1 MISGSGL
8 IPSPQEIEQSEV
20 ESATLQLPTP
30 ERTPDPQEYD
40 RGLTLDHDT
49 EFERE
54 RIEEQLRI
62 LVRSGGS
69 EEMAIKLLKN
79 LYLRKYHDSTN
90 TDRRLHEI
98 LLENQRL
105 EDQVKELDNSNL
117 ELFNDAQKWQTTAN
131 ELRAAMDLTSEAL
144 QRDAR
149 KEVDAQSF
157 QKLQERE
164 RKLKEKYDAR
174 EVKVAQLESQIAT
187 ARKAIEE
194 YKTKLAANDQMVD
207 EWAEGQQEYTAW
219 LSHENLRLRKQLNEM
234 NAFLAAQRTAD
245 FGRWEQVLP
254 QFNMQAQFLQN
265 KTLASKT
272 NRLTY
277 GTVDVDMHDANSI
290 DMAMESLPDRHK
302 PPFPIRMR
310 RRMYKSKTKAKRA
323 GSSTPRAARP
333 VECSKGYSEKRAAST
348 YLQYRDGTGKE
359 TVSTLRVKGHS
370 DGLPKAFP
378 RKRTRLQKSADMTKR
393 MEAVSEVRR
402 LPRLPRSLTV
412 RVSAQA
418 YTRRDDNELAKL
430 MTEKWSL
437 TEKEPPVEVKGEE
450 DEIMAKLVAVTR
462 TVEPFIPR
470 PKTFS
475 GPTYLPK
482 ESKPLFRNE
491 RQHWAKTTNKWT
503 LGPEKKNIAAET
515 ATKHVRFAR
524 KVEYE
529 PDWSAQRI
537 YYEPRS
543 GYTFSWSHATIA
555 ILLVLLFVS
564 HLRPDEGRSWR
575 EANERPE
582 DVVAK
587 LRVSGHGEAR
597 VPVVDFEVGKW
608 ADVDDGT
615 ETVPELLVEHGRAR
629 QTRRADGRVWTAAVL
644 HRAGP
649 ACGCTDPALTVKYAC
664 FHRTLQVLS
673 PTACPEFAAG
683 QN

>member
-8 IPSPQEIEQSEV
+8 IPSPHEIKQSEA
-20 ESATLQLPTP
+20 ELAALELPTP
-30 ERTPDPQEYD
+30 ERTPDPQDYD
-40 RGLTLDHDT
+40 RGLTLEYDI

-54 RIEEQLRI
+54 RVEEQLRI
-62 LVRSGGS
+62 LAKNGGS

-79 LYLRKYHDSTN
+79 MYLRKYHDSTN

-98 LLENQRL
+98 MLENQRL
-105 EDQVKELDNSNL
+105 EDQVKELDSSNL
-117 ELFNDAQKWQTTAN
+117 ELFNDAQKWQTTVN
-131 ELRAAMDLTSEAL
+131 ELRAAMDLTGEAL
-144 QRDAR
+144 PKDAR
-149 KEVDAQSF
+149 KEEIEALESF

-174 EVKVAQLESQIAT
+174 EVKLAQLESQVAT
-187 ARKAIEE
+187 ARKVIEE
-194 YKTKLAANDQMVD
+194 YKTKLATNDQMVD

-219 LSHENLRLRKQLNEM
+219 LSNENLRLRKQLNEL

-245 FGRWEQVLP
+245 FGRWEQLLP
-254 QFNMQAQFLQN
+254 QFNMQARFLQD

-272 NRLTY
+272 NQLTY
-277 GTVDVDMHDANSI
+277 GTVDVDMRDSI
-290 DMAMESLPDRHK
+290 SVDMAMEPLLDRHK
-302 PPFPIRMR
+302 PPFPVRMR

-333 VECSKGYSEKRAAST
+333 VECSKGYLEKRAAST
-348 YLQYRDGTGKE
+348 YLQYRDGSGKE
-359 TVSTLRVKGHS
+359 TVPTLRVKGHS

-418 YTRRDDNELAKL
+418 YTRRDDDELAKL

-437 TEKEPPVEVKGEE
+437 TEEEPPVEIKGKE
-450 DEIMAKLVAVTR
+450 DEVMAKLVAVTR

-482 ESKPLFRNE
+482 ESKPLSRNE
-491 RQHWAKTTNKWT
+491 RQHWTKKTNKWT

-529 PDWSAQRI
+529 PDWPAHRI
-537 YYEPRS
+537 YYEPRG

-608 ADVDDGT
+608 ADVN
-615 ETVPELLVEHGRAR
+615 VRAL
-629 QTRRADGRVWTAAVL
+629 G
-644 HRAGP
+644 
-649 ACGCTDPALTVKYAC
+649 
-664 FHRTLQVLS
+664 
-673 PTACPEFAAG
+673 
-683 QN
+683 